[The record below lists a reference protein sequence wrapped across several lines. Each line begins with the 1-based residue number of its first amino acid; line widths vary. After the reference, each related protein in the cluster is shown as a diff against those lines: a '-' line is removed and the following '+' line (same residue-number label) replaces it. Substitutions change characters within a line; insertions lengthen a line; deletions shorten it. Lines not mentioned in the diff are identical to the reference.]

1 MRESAPA
8 QHADPEVGIAFGPV
22 PSRRLGRSLGINNIP
37 PKRCSYSCVYCQVGL
52 TDLRGIN
59 PRPFF
64 DPEIVVERVTERVA
78 WCLAHGEPLDYLT
91 FVPDGEPT
99 LDANLG
105 QEIRM
110 LRPLGIPIA
119 VISNG
124 SLAWRPDVRDALRE
138 ADWVSVKVDAVEER
152 VWRRID
158 RPHPSLEPRAVLRG
172 ILELADGFRGTLVTE
187 TMLVEGVNDGT
198 RSVEAVAG
206 VLHDIDPSIAYLAIP
221 TRPPAVAGVHSPDES
236 VIARAYEQV
245 SRRVRHVELLVEH
258 EGDDFS
264 SGDDVGRTILDTAAV
279 HPLRRSA
286 VDGLLERTGGAWD
299 VMERLLR
306 QGALV
311 EVEHEGTTF
320 YVRRFR
326 RAGGTLRGGPR

>member
-1 MRESAPA
+1 MGDAAPA
-8 QHADPEVGIAFGPV
+8 QHPDPEVRIAFGPV

-52 TDLRGIN
+52 TDLRGIV

-64 DPEIVVERVTERVA
+64 DPEIVVEHVTERVV
-78 WCLAHGEPLDYLT
+78 WCLAHEERLDYLT

-105 QEIRM
+105 REIRM

-124 SLAWRPDVRDALRE
+124 SLAWRPEVRDALRE

-152 VWRRID
+152 AWRRID
-158 RPHPSLEPRAVLRG
+158 RPHPSLETGTVLRG
-172 ILELADGFRGTLVTE
+172 IRELADGFSGTLVTE
-187 TMLVEGVNDGT
+187 TMLVEGVNDDP
-198 RSVEAVAG
+198 RSVDAVAG
-206 VLHDIDPSIAYLAIP
+206 VLHDVDPSTAYLAIP
-221 TRPPAVAGVHSPDES
+221 TRPPTVAGVRGPDES
-236 VIARAYEQV
+236 VIARAYDQV
-245 SRRVRHVELLVEH
+245 SRRVRQVELLVEH

-264 SGDDVGRTILDTAAV
+264 SGDDVRRTILDTAAV
-279 HPLRRSA
+279 HPLRRSV
-286 VDGLLERTGGAWD
+286 VDGLLARTGGSWD
-299 VMERLLR
+299 VMERLIR
-306 QGALV
+306 QGALA

-326 RAGGTLRGGPR
+326 RTGGTLRGGPG